1 MPRLLRGLVGT
12 AAGLGIIVLA
22 AWLTLQWGILP
33 RADLW
38 RPRLAQ
44 WASQTIGMKVQITHI
59 EVLGDLWAPTLR
71 LDGVQLLDPQ
81 GRAALQLGRAE
92 LRITPGSLI
101 PLPQRGWAPR
111 MDRIVLQTLVL
122 DMQRD
127 AQGRI
132 LLAGLPIAPADDRSD
147 ADDGSSALADW
158 LFSQP
163 DIRLQDA
170 RLRWQDALRPQAGLL
185 ELGDVD
191 IELGN
196 RLGRHV
202 ARLQATPPAGWGDRF
217 TLSADLAG
225 PLLSASR
232 WLAPGDW
239 RRWSGEIRADWPHV
253 DVGRLRRHIDLP
265 FDLME
270 GRGQLGSRL
279 TVQEGGLAQAGL
291 DLRLE
296 AVALR
301 LAQAL
306 PPLTLHRIAGRL
318 ELERGEDGSR
328 IRARGLSFELPADGQ
343 GREAAHWPDTD
354 LTLTLEGRP
363 GAWQGGTFAASRL
376 DLALLAR
383 SAEAMPLGGPMRRL
397 LAETRPS
404 GRVHQL
410 RYDWSGEAELPTR
423 WRARGQAEQ
432 LGLSA
437 EPATAQLERTATPG
451 RPGLHGARV
460 DFEATERGGRA
471 GVRMGRDGALEF
483 PGVFEEPRVPVQRLQ
498 AEVRW
503 TLQRSQPQ
511 ARPAIS
517 VEVRQARFAT
527 ADGQGEFSGRWKSG
541 PPGGERFG
549 RDGWLP
555 GHLDLE
561 ARVDTLRAERVHR
574 YLPLGIGA
582 STRHYLASALR
593 EGQAREVRSRVRGAV
608 LDFPYTGRDEPGEFL
623 IEGRFEGVGFDA
635 APGSR
640 WPLFSD
646 VSGRLRI
653 DGNRLTL
660 EDTRGR
666 LGQTGS
672 GRFQL
677 EGVEGGI
684 ADFVH
689 DPVLKLSGQGRG
701 PAADMLSYLVDS
713 PIDGWLDHLFTPVR
727 AEGESRLALDL
738 AIPVLEA
745 ERTTVRGRVELQQA
759 RLRMR
764 PDTPE
769 LTGLDGRLEFSER
782 DFRVLEAR
790 AQVAGGPLQFT
801 GRLGDD
807 GQVRLSGQG
816 RASLEGLR
824 ALDEPAVLRSLLQPF
839 DGEADYRIELG
850 LGRLGTRLAIDSDL
864 VGVRSPLPAPLAKP
878 AAQALPLRVRLEPA
892 PDGAELLRVEAGSVA
907 RPLLQVGYLR
917 DAQADGSGAVRRG
930 RIALGEAT
938 VEGQD
943 PRAWPARGVDALV
956 ALPALSL
963 DRWQQWLH
971 HEAPADWRA
980 GAAAP
985 AAPAPAASSNATNAS
1000 NASSIDPGPLPGR
1013 IQLRTERLTLG
1024 GRRFD
1029 RVEAQLQRDATRSD
1043 RWLMRLQADQLD
1055 GEAEYTAAA
1064 PARQRP
1070 AALRARLSRL
1080 MLTPHTEAG
1089 AEPVAPGITT
1099 AAAVSGADA
1108 AGTAQRL
1115 PQIDL
1120 QADAVEFAGKPLGR
1134 LELRAG
1140 PRASGGWLI
1149 DRLALLRPEAR
1160 LEAVGLW
1167 LPGTAPVAAG
1177 DPTGQTRL
1185 TFRLDLIDGG
1195 ALLDALGW
1203 PGQMQGGRGH
1213 LGGQIQWPGTP
1224 TDYAT
1229 ARLGGHLRLDLDQG
1243 RFPQAD
1249 PGAGRLLGVLS
1260 LQSLPRRFLLD
1271 FRDLFQSGFGF
1282 DRIDGDIAIRQGQ
1295 ASTRNLRIRG
1305 LQAMI
1310 LTEGS
1315 TSLAQETQ
1323 DLHVWVV
1330 PDLNAGAA
1338 SLAYAVI
1345 NPAVGLGTLLTQMV
1359 LQGPLADAATR
1370 EFRITGRWDAPEV
1383 TGVDRSTGARPR
1395 PDQGAAPPPSSS
1407 SSSSSSSPQEPR
1419 TP

>member
-132 LLAGLPIAPADDRSD
+132 LLAGLPIAPADDRRD

-608 LDFPYTGRDEPGEFL
+608 LDFPYTGRDEPGQFL
-623 IEGRFEGVGFDA
+623 IEGRFEQVGFDA

-640 WPLFSD
+640 WPLFSE

-790 AQVAGGPLQFT
+790 AQVAGGPLQFA

-985 AAPAPAASSNATNAS
+985 AAPAPAASSNAS

-1043 RWLMRLQADQLD
+1043 RWLMRMQADQLD

-1064 PARQRP
+1064 PASQRP

-1167 LPGTAPVAAG
+1167 LPGTAPVATG

-1370 EFRITGRWDAPEV
+1370 EFRITGRWDTPDV
-1383 TGVDRSTGARPR
+1383 TSVDRSTGARPR

>member
-44 WASQTIGMKVQITHI
+44 WASQAIGMKVQIAHI

-71 LDGVQLLDPQ
+71 LEGVQLLDPQ

-101 PLPQRGWAPR
+101 PRPHQGWTPR
-111 MDRIVLQTLVL
+111 MDRILLQTLVL

-147 ADDGSSALADW
+147 ADDGSGALADW

-170 RLRWQDALRPQAGLL
+170 RLRWQDALRPRAGLL

-279 TVQEGGLAQAGL
+279 TVQDGGLAQAAL

-318 ELERGEDGSR
+318 ALERSETGSL
-328 IRARGLSFELPADGQ
+328 IRAQGLSFELPADGQ
-343 GREAAHWPDTD
+343 GREAARWPATD
-354 LTLTLEGRP
+354 LTLTLEGQP
-363 GAWQGGTFAASRL
+363 GAWRGGTFAASRL

-404 GRVHQL
+404 GQVRQL

-432 LGLSA
+432 LSLSA

-503 TLQRSQPQ
+503 TLQRSLAQ
-511 ARPAIS
+511 ARPAIA

-541 PPGGERFG
+541 PPDGERFG
-549 RDGWLP
+549 REGWLP

-561 ARVDTLRAERVHR
+561 ARVETLRAERVHR

-608 LDFPYTGRDEPGEFL
+608 LDFPYTGRDQPGEFL

-666 LGQTGS
+666 LGHTGS

-701 PAADMLSYLVDS
+701 PAADMVRYLVDS
-713 PIDGWLDHLFTPVR
+713 PIDGWLDHLFTPVQ
-727 AEGESRLALDL
+727 AEGESRLTLDL

-745 ERTTVRGRVELQQA
+745 ERTTARGRVELQQA

-764 PDTPE
+764 PGTPE
-769 LTGLDGRLEFSER
+769 LNGLDGRLEFSER
-782 DFRVLEAR
+782 DFQVHEAR
-790 AQVAGGPLQFT
+790 AQVAGGPLQFA
-801 GRLGDD
+801 GRLGED
-807 GQVRLSGQG
+807 GQMRLSGQG

-907 RPLLQVGYLR
+907 QPLLQVGYLR
-917 DAQADGSGAVRRG
+917 DAHADGSGAVRRG
-930 RIALGEAT
+930 RIALGAAT

-956 ALPALSL
+956 ALPALSF
-963 DRWQQWLH
+963 DRWQQWMH

-980 GAAAP
+980 AAAAP
-985 AAPAPAASSNATNAS
+985 AAPAPTASSR
-1000 NASSIDPGPLPGR
+1000 IDSGPLPGR

-1029 RVEAQLQRDATRSD
+1029 RVEAQLQRDATRND
-1043 RWLMRLQADQLD
+1043 RWLLRMQADQLD

-1064 PARQRP
+1064 AASPRP

-1080 MLTPHTEAG
+1080 VLTPQTEPG
-1089 AEPVAPGITT
+1089 AEPPLPAPG
-1099 AAAVSGADA
+1099 SPPA
-1108 AGTAQRL
+1108 AGTVPAQRL

-1149 DRLALLRPEAR
+1149 DRLALQRPEAR

-1167 LPGTAPVAAG
+1167 LPGTAPVTAG
-1177 DPTGQTRL
+1177 EPAGQTRL

-1229 ARLGGHLRLDLDQG
+1229 AQLGGHLRLDLDQG

-1359 LQGPLADAATR
+1359 LQGPLADAVTR

-1407 SSSSSSSPQEPR
+1407 SSPSSSSLPQEPR

>member
-44 WASQTIGMKVQITHI
+44 WASQAIGMKVQIAHI

-71 LDGVQLLDPQ
+71 LEGVQLLDPQ

-101 PLPQRGWAPR
+101 PRPHQGWTPR
-111 MDRIVLQTLVL
+111 MDRILLQTLVL

-147 ADDGSSALADW
+147 ADDGSGALADW

-170 RLRWQDALRPQAGLL
+170 RLRWQDALRPRAGLL

-279 TVQEGGLAQAGL
+279 TVQDGGLAQAAL

-318 ELERGEDGSR
+318 ALERSEAGSL
-328 IRARGLSFELPADGQ
+328 IRAQGLSFELPADGQ
-343 GREAAHWPDTD
+343 GREAARWPDTD
-354 LTLTLEGRP
+354 LTLTLEGQP
-363 GAWQGGTFAASRL
+363 GAWRGGTFAASRL
-376 DLALLAR
+376 DLGLLAR

-404 GRVHQL
+404 GQVRQL

-432 LGLSA
+432 LSLSA

-503 TLQRSQPQ
+503 TLQRSLTQ
-511 ARPAIS
+511 ARPAIA

-541 PPGGERFG
+541 PPDGERFG
-549 RDGWLP
+549 REGWLP

-561 ARVDTLRAERVHR
+561 ARVETLRAERVHR

-593 EGQAREVRSRVRGAV
+593 EGRAREVRSRVRGAV
-608 LDFPYTGRDEPGEFL
+608 LDFPYTGRDEPGQFL

-666 LGQTGS
+666 LGHTGS

-701 PAADMLSYLVDS
+701 PAADMVRYLVDS
-713 PIDGWLDHLFTPVR
+713 PIDGWLDHLFTPVQ

-745 ERTTVRGRVELQQA
+745 ERTTARGRVELQQA

-764 PDTPE
+764 PGTPE
-769 LTGLDGRLEFSER
+769 LNGLDGRLEFSER
-782 DFRVLEAR
+782 DFQVHEAR
-790 AQVAGGPLQFT
+790 AQVAGGPLQFA
-801 GRLGDD
+801 GRLGED
-807 GQVRLSGQG
+807 GQMRLSGQG

-892 PDGAELLRVEAGSVA
+892 PDGAELLRVEAGGVA
-907 RPLLQVGYLR
+907 QPLLQVGYLR
-917 DAQADGSGAVRRG
+917 DAHADGSGAVRRG
-930 RIALGEAT
+930 RIALGAAT

-943 PRAWPARGVDALV
+943 PRAWPTQGVDALV

-963 DRWQQWLH
+963 DRWQQWVH

-980 GAAAP
+980 AAAAP
-985 AAPAPAASSNATNAS
+985 AAPAPTASSR
-1000 NASSIDPGPLPGR
+1000 IDSGPLPGR

-1029 RVEAQLQRDATRSD
+1029 RVEAQLQRDATRND
-1043 RWLMRLQADQLD
+1043 RWLLRMQADQLD

-1064 PARQRP
+1064 AASPRP

-1080 MLTPHTEAG
+1080 VLTPQTEPG
-1089 AEPVAPGITT
+1089 AEPPLPAPG
-1099 AAAVSGADA
+1099 SPPA
-1108 AGTAQRL
+1108 AGTAPAQRL

-1149 DRLALLRPEAR
+1149 DRLALQRPEAR

-1167 LPGTAPVAAG
+1167 LPGTAPVTAG
-1177 DPTGQTRL
+1177 EPAGQTRL

-1229 ARLGGHLRLDLDQG
+1229 AQLGGHLRLDLDQG

-1359 LQGPLADAATR
+1359 LQGPLADAVTR

-1407 SSSSSSSPQEPR
+1407 SSPSSSSLPQEPR